1 MANSSKGLVMKKV
14 FIFAVLFLPVLT
26 SCQRIEEKKPH
37 DAPDETDNSK
47 KPAYAQSPDY
57 SGLIEEYRAILS
69 EDPNNFAAL
78 VALGNAYHDSGRRN
92 DAITMYEYA
101 LRTDPGNADV
111 RTDMG
116 TAY

>member
-1 MANSSKGLVMKKV
+1 
-14 FIFAVLFLPVLT
+14 
-26 SCQRIEEKKPH
+26 
-37 DAPDETDNSK
+37 
-47 KPAYAQSPDY
+47 
-57 SGLIEEYRAILS
+57 LIEEYRAILS